1 VFVVFLLLVV
11 LLQLAQINTQVSAT
25 RATKDLQDWLSQV
38 VFQAQSAKTPIQ
50 ILGSFLEQLS
60 QNLFVEFGV

>member
-1 VFVVFLLLVV
+1 VITALKVSV
-11 LLQLAQINTQVSAT
+11 LMRAQTNTQVSAT

-50 ILGSFLEQLS
+50 ILGSLEAEQFLVLC
-60 QNLFVEFGV
+60 FGSYV